1 MVARE
6 SELVKR
12 TKAYIKEHGG
22 YVVKTAPPIEAG
34 TPDLLVCWHGRFVG
48 IELKAKGKKPRL
60 LQHARMQSIRQ
71 AGGVAFWA
79 DNMESVISELGML
92 EGAEPC

>member
-6 SELVKR
+6 SSLVLRAK
-12 TKAYIKEHGG
+12 KYIKENGG

-48 IELKAKGKKPRL
+48 IELKAKGKKPSL
-60 LQHARMQSIRQ
+60 LQHARMEAIR
-71 AGGVAFWA
+71 ASGGHAFWA

-92 EGAEPC
+92 DDAPAC